1 LRESLEA
8 GKLARLYNH
17 SSSGARRGIEGRG
30 VRRRPV
36 LPVVQRPVLRG
47 PRKRGRLRTR
57 AVVGSRDIKANARM
71 RTPHAFS
78 KFVRVLGRGK
88 TLTRSLTEAEAEE
101 AMAMILGG
109 KALPEQ
115 IGAFLMLLRLK
126 EESPEEIAGFVRAAR
141 ARLALPS
148 PAPRVDLDWSS
159 YAGKKRQ
166 LPWFLLAALRLAS
179 AGWRVMMQGG
189 EGHTEGRLY
198 TSQALRALGL
208 AMDPDLAAA
217 ARRLSQDNFAY
228 VTLDRLSPELDEML
242 GLKPILGL
250 RSCVNSFARM
260 LNPFN
265 APVMLQ
271 GVFHPAYMHL
281 HRDAGRLLGQPSLAV
296 FRGEGGEIE
305 RRPSKPCEVFWLRDG
320 AYGETRWPARL
331 DDPRQEPDEAM
342 DLARLAAVWRGEIVD
357 AYADAAVAGTM
368 AIALRA
374 LGAAADVESAEAMA
388 DELWRTRDKRSL
400 GAAA

>member
-1 LRESLEA
+1 MREP
-8 GKLARLYNH
+8 H
-17 SSSGARRGIEGRG
+17 PFSS
-30 VRRRPV
+30 
-36 LPVVQRPVLRG
+36 
-47 PRKRGRLRTR
+47 
-57 AVVGSRDIKANARM
+57 
-71 RTPHAFS
+71 
-78 KFVRVLGRGK
+78 FVRILGRGK
-88 TLTRSLTEAEAEE
+88 TLTRSLTEAEAEA
-101 AMAMILGG
+101 AMGMILRGE
-109 KALPEQ
+109 ALPEQ

-141 ARLALPS
+141 ARFAPPS
-148 PAPRVDLDWSS
+148 SAPKVDIDWSS
-159 YAGKKRQ
+159 YAGKMRQ

-198 TSQALRALGL
+198 TSTALRSLGL
-208 AMDPDLAAA
+208 SPAPDLEAA
-217 ARRLSQDNFAY
+217 ARRLERENFAY
-228 VTLDRLSPELDEML
+228 VTVDRLSPEVDDML

-271 GVFHPAYMHL
+271 GVFHPAYMRL
-281 HRDAGRLLGQPSLAV
+281 HRDAGRLLGQPTLAV

-305 RRPSKPCEVFWLRDG
+305 RRPSKPCEVFTLRDG
-320 AYGETRWPARL
+320 VYAETRWPVRL

-342 DLARLAAVWRGEIVD
+342 DLARLGAVWRGEIVD

-368 AIALRA
+368 AIALHA
-374 LGAAADVESAEAMA
+374 LGAAPDVAGAEAMA
-388 DELWRTRDKRSL
+388 DDLWRRRDKHRLNS
-400 GAAA
+400 AA